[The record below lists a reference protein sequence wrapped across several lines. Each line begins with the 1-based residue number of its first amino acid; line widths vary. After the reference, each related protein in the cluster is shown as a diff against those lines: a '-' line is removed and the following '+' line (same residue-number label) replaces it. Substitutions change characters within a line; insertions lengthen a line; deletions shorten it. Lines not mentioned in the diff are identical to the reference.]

1 MTKQIFNKDS
11 TLRTANVQVNSP
23 HLLLIL
29 REVVGVYS
37 TQPAGFDV
45 PITEEAPFA
54 LFYHYK
60 SELAQYETT
69 DEVVKQHLQV
79 LLDWIDAELGP
90 VCAEADKLIKKGY
103 ITFPLLWTIYKTGEL
118 QFSSH
123 QGHPRLY
130 KLDTAVYKETANKGQ
145 LFEVSCSY
153 VDYNGTSVGRARE
166 TINMFDRVHFTGKS
180 PSKIATL
187 PVSPRKFIDDEDL
200 EERLTVRG
208 ERMLSFKGILVM
220 QYSGLLEYLKMPL
233 YSWWGPVCE
242 WDGVWT
248 PTSVRDFIPY
258 IEAFLKPM
266 SDRRPSRG

>member
-1 MTKQIFNKDS
+1 MGEAAPAEDSVTNGFVEPGQKCEIKSLEERFNKQGELELIECGAFKKGSKERLEDYALVTKQIFNKDS
-11 TLRTANVQVNSP
+11 TLRTANVQVSSP

-37 TQPAGFDV
+37 TQPAGFNV

-54 LFYHYK
+54 LFYYYK
-60 SELAQYETT
+60 SELAQYEST

-130 KLDTAVYKETANKGQ
+130 KLDTAVYKVGIAARRGTRNA
-145 LFEVSCSY
+145 LFLEWGFGCYDWTWRYEVC
-153 VDYNGTSVGRARE
+153 GHA
-166 TINMFDRVHFTGKS
+166 FD
-180 PSKIATL
+180 
-187 PVSPRKFIDDEDL
+187 D
-200 EERLTVRG
+200 
-208 ERMLSFKGILVM
+208 
-220 QYSGLLEYLKMPL
+220 
-233 YSWWGPVCE
+233 W
-242 WDGVWT
+242 
-248 PTSVRDFIPY
+248 
-258 IEAFLKPM
+258 
-266 SDRRPSRG
+266 